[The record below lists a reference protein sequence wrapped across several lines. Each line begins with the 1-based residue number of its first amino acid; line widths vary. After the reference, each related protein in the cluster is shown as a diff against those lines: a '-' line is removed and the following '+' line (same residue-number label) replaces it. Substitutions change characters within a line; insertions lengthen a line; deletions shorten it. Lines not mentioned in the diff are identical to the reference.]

1 MKKKVNGKT
10 VEIGN
15 IEVFEKATEG
25 MVINRTTASTITDT
39 VDLDLNLIDDY
50 VDSYN
55 SFYKSLPFPLYA
67 IDSDVKYA
75 VIGNYIKKTV
85 KEHHKMWVN
94 NGLYICIDEDKG
106 IALNFVN
113 STWGI
118 IGVDSIKED
127 NLDLES
133 YKEECGFV
141 DLVWALTKILKKQST
156 STYYA
161 EFMPDF
167 IKACNNQPMVL
178 KWELSNILDFGRI
191 PDRYNFQPN
200 KIIDLE
206 TTNEY
211 MLDIFVA
218 GLKESKEKQHVWSL
232 FGDSELEPVMKP
244 KYVKQYGFDVYEKL
258 STADENKIKP
268 NADKIKKCEM
278 FGALSLF
285 NSLCAIKNVSEQNT
299 FEEYT
304 GFISDGN
311 LAYMINNRVFVAKAY
326 KYVEPKEVARGVELY
341 AYDRGIVYL
350 LKTKNLGKG
359 IKKETI
365 YGYSL
370 KDGTLRLCKI
380 QYVN

>member
-218 GLKESKEKQHVWSL
+218 GLKESKEKR
-232 FGDSELEPVMKP
+232 
-244 KYVKQYGFDVYEKL
+244 
-258 STADENKIKP
+258 I
-268 NADKIKKCEM
+268 
-278 FGALSLF
+278 F
-285 NSLCAIKNVSEQNT
+285 NS
-299 FEEYT
+299 
-304 GFISDGN
+304 
-311 LAYMINNRVFVAKAY
+311 
-326 KYVEPKEVARGVELY
+326 
-341 AYDRGIVYL
+341 
-350 LKTKNLGKG
+350 
-359 IKKETI
+359 
-365 YGYSL
+365 
-370 KDGTLRLCKI
+370 
-380 QYVN
+380 